1 VEAGDYSVEILPS
14 AKRELAKLAPPTRRR
29 VARTVDRLAREP
41 KPHGARLLSGSGDRP
56 IWRVR
61 VGTYRILYEIRDHR
75 MVVLVIRVA
84 HRRDVYR

>member
-1 VEAGDYSVEILPS
+1 VEAGGYSVEILPS
-14 AKRELAKLAPPTRRR
+14 AKREMTKLTPPTRQR

-41 KPHGARLLSGSGDRP
+41 RPRGARLLSGSGDRP

-61 VGTYRILYEIRDHR
+61 VGTYRVLYEIRDDR

-84 HRRDVYR
+84 HRRDAYR